1 MGHRFSDVIIRL
13 ANGISQRRMYFDAHP
28 RVVATS
34 REVAADIAALLRD
47 TGSDAFSFGVYG
59 GKFVRDGNYLVGPSI
74 AGRSLIDFAERLGC
88 GGFTFRLPLTPDH
101 LITFFRLAA
110 ERSET
115 STDLA
120 QAQALFAGQGIGHI
134 MLAPPLHEGQE
145 GGPDQ
150 PGDGATPGG
159 GGGGASDYLA
169 ADFVPLVQI
178 YQAMYDSVALNNLA
192 VHSNGSI
199 DIGAAFTAGAGLV
212 DLAEHGCLDVMQFVR
227 YPDYD
232 SYTIGHS
239 VRVAALSSLVAR
251 ELGWPHDTLT
261 ELAAAGL
268 LHDVGKGRI
277 PDDILFKPG
286 RLDADERRVIESHP
300 ALGAQILLD
309 NNEHSPLILAA
320 TWGHHL
326 RHEGGGYPHM
336 PDWHRPGAVA
346 ELVHVCDVFE
356 ALTASR
362 PYKKP
367 MSPHRAYE
375 IMLKDEGAY
384 HPHLLALL
392 IRTMGLYPPGSEVR
406 LDDGR
411 TAVVVAHGPTL
422 DSPVV
427 RVTRDSGG
435 SLLARDEQP
444 AIDLSLEPGPSIAGI
459 VSVGMSS
466 GVGAAEPVPS

>member
-1 MGHRFSDVIIRL
+1 MDRRFSDVIIRL
-13 ANGISQRRMYFDAHP
+13 ANGISQRRMYFDTHP
-28 RVVATS
+28 RVIATS

-47 TGSDAFSFGVYG
+47 TNADALSFGVYG
-59 GKFVRDGNYLVGPSI
+59 GKFVRDGSYLVGPSI
-74 AGRSLIDFAERLGC
+74 AGRTLIDFAERLGC
-88 GGFTFRLPLTPDH
+88 GGFSFHMPLTPDH
-101 LITFFRLAA
+101 LTTFFRLGA
-110 ERSET
+110 ERADAC
-115 STDLA
+115 TDLA
-120 QAQALFAGQGIGHI
+120 QAQALFARHGLGHI
-134 MLAPPLHEGQE
+134 VLAPPLHEDQE
-145 GGPDQ
+145 GGAGPAECTAA
-150 PGDGATPGG
+150 GSHAAT
-159 GGGGASDYLA
+159 DYLA
-169 ADFVPLVQI
+169 ADFVPLVQV
-178 YQAMYDSVALNNLA
+178 YQAMYDSVALNTLA
-192 VHSNGSI
+192 VHRNGAI
-199 DIGAAFTAGAGLV
+199 DIDGAMAAGAGLV

-239 VRVAALSSLVAR
+239 VRVAALSAMVAR

-277 PDDILFKPG
+277 PDEILFKPG
-286 RLDADERRVIESHP
+286 RLDDDERRVIESHP

-309 NNEHSPLILAA
+309 NNEHSPLVLAA

-326 RHEGGGYPHM
+326 RHEGGGYPRM

-356 ALTASR
+356 ALTATR

-375 IMLKDEGAY
+375 VMLKDEGAY
-384 HPHLLALL
+384 HPRLLSVL
-392 IRTMGLYPPGSEVR
+392 IRSMGLYPPGSEVR

-422 DSPVV
+422 EKPTV
-427 RVTRDSGG
+427 RVTRDALGT
-435 SLLARDEQP
+435 LLARDEQP
-444 AIDLSLEPGPSIAGI
+444 AIDLALAPQLAISGI
-459 VSVGMSS
+459 VSVGLNST
-466 GVGAAEPVPS
+466 ADTPEPVLG